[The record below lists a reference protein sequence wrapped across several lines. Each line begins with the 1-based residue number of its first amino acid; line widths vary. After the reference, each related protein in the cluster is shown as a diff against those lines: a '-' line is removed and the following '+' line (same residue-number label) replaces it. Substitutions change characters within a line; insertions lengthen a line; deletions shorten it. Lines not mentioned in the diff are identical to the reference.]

1 MARAKGSK
9 RLQLVVELAQRK
21 RREADLVLKESR
33 AKLIQAEQG
42 LEQLQQFLN
51 EYVESTR
58 LAEGTTLTAIE
69 MQMPAAF
76 IGRLRGS
83 ITQQYQVIAQFR
95 QQHAEVESWWRKLYA
110 REKAIIK
117 LQQNLRDQEAVV
129 EEKQLQREIDELWQN
144 RPINPQ

>member
-1 MARAKGSK
+1 MARAKGSQ

-42 LEQLQQFLN
+42 LEQLQAFLKD
-51 EYVESTR
+51 YVESTR
-58 LAEGTTLTAIE
+58 LAEGTTVTALE

-76 IGRLRGS
+76 VGRLRGS
-83 ITQQYQVIAQFR
+83 ITQQRQVIAQFR

-110 REKAIIK
+110 REKAISK
-117 LQQNLRDQEAVV
+117 LQQNLRDQEAVAG
-129 EEKQLQREIDELWQN
+129 EKQLQKELDELWQN